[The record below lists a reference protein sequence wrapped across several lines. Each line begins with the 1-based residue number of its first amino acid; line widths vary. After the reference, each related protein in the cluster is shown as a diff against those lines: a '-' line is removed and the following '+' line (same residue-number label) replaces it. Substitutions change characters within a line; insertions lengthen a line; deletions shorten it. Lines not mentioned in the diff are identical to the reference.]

1 MYCYEYP
8 RMLVTV
14 DAVIFRADN
23 QGKPADLLLIQRKN
37 EPYKDCY
44 ALPGGFPEM
53 NELLSDAA
61 ARELMEETGLCG
73 IALKQVGAFDA
84 VDRDPRDRNISV
96 AYFGF
101 ADASCPVPN
110 AGDDAANAGWFPLKN
125 LPPLAFDH
133 AVILEKALSRIK
145 S

>member
-14 DAVIFRADN
+14 DAVIFRTDT
-23 QGKPADLLLIQRKN
+23 QGPPVECMLKERKTH
-37 EPYKDCY
+37 PYKVCY

-61 ARELMEETGLCG
+61 ARELKEETGLDG
-73 IALKQVGAFDA
+73 ITLKQVGAFDR

-96 AYFGF
+96 AYLGF
-101 ADASCPVPN
+101 ASADSPLPN
-110 AGDDAANAGWFPLKN
+110 AGDDAATASWFPLNN

-133 AVILEKALSRIK
+133 AEILEKALSNIGI
-145 S
+145 